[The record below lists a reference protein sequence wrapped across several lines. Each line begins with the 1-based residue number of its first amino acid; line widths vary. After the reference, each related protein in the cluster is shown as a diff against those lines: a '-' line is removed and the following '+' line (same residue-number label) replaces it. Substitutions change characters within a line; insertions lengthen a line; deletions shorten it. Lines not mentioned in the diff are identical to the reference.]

1 MGFVACDVFA
11 FGNRTDKSFEDGHSA
26 QVQIG
31 AAVVDTGLGV
41 GPEDHFGGME
51 IPDLE
56 RTVCGASHY
65 AKDFLF
71 GHRCFD
77 YLLQR
82 GNGLQGEMGVLN
94 VRPTDVTVS

>member
-1 MGFVACDVFA
+1 
-11 FGNRTDKSFEDGHSA
+11 
-26 QVQIG
+26 
-31 AAVVDTGLGV
+31 
-41 GPEDHFGGME
+41 ME

-82 GNGLQGEMGVLN
+82 RNGLQGEMSCRGYRMDRSEPCVFGHWAD
-94 VRPTDVTVS
+94 RSD

>member
-1 MGFVACDVFA
+1 
-11 FGNRTDKSFEDGHSA
+11 
-26 QVQIG
+26 
-31 AAVVDTGLGV
+31 
-41 GPEDHFGGME
+41 ME
-51 IPDLE
+51 VPDLE

-82 GNGLQGEMGVLN
+82 GNGLQG
-94 VRPTDVTVS
+94 